1 MTRTSTSP
9 RRRRDRA
16 SCSSATA
23 GSRSSRSRAA
33 SRCWP
38 TTSGRTRSCGPPIIR
53 TRTASSRARPRCSA
67 NGSGG
72 CPPRRST
79 RCSPAAPSA
88 STALAEAIRIGVLN
102 FVHETVTFLPND
114 TSLDDFVHDGSPASG
129 EALLA
134 WEPRSYMGG
143 FVKVAR
149 EHAGVELVGIESPLW
164 PRTGTGSGWITTK
177 AYEHFVG
184 RMLAEL
190 EAGGR
195 WHGVYLALH
204 GAMGV
209 RGVARPEADIARRVR
224 QVVGRDAFIA
234 GTFDPH
240 GNEDAEFLSQAD
252 FAFCAKYFPHYDS
265 RLQGERAAR
274 MLIRAIRGDY
284 TPATATVKVP
294 ILTATVLQWTGASP
308 WMDLVQ
314 RALTWEA
321 REPDLYMNVFFGFP
335 FADVPDV
342 GMTIQAMA
350 NGKPELARKAAEDVA
365 TWAWRRRE
373 ALLKTATVH
382 PIAEGVKLAKEAMA
396 RDAWPV
402 VLADHSDRSGSAT
415 WVLQQV
421 IAQDLADVLIAT
433 ISDRAAVEAVVAK
446 GLKAGDPFDID
457 VGGLADESAGQPV
470 RIEGT
475 ITGVAQIAGTR
486 WVSVAFGRGNVV
498 LLSEY
503 LTQVMD
509 PLDLAAAPGFTI
521 DQFKIFAIK
530 SRVHFRRGFD
540 DSGFA
545 KTILLTEPEQPFLG
559 TVRLEALPYRNV
571 DISKFYPYG
580 DVSFP

>member
-1 MTRTSTSP
+1 MT
-9 RRRRDRA
+9 
-16 SCSSATA
+16 
-23 GSRSSRSRAA
+23 
-33 SRCWP
+33 
-38 TTSGRTRSCGPPIIR
+38 
-53 TRTASSRARPRCSA
+53 
-67 NGSGG
+67 
-72 CPPRRST
+72 
-79 RCSPAAPSA
+79 
-88 STALAEAIRIGVLN
+88 EAIRIAVLN

-114 TSLDDFVHDGSPASG
+114 TTLDDFVHDGSPARG

-149 EHAGVELVGIESPLW
+149 EHTGVELVGIESPLW
-164 PRTGTGSGWITTK
+164 PRTGTGSGWITRE
-177 AYEHFVG
+177 AYEHFLG
-184 RMLAEL
+184 RMIANLDR
-190 EAGGR
+190 GGR

-209 RGVARPEADIARRVR
+209 RGMARP
-224 QVVGRDAFIA
+224 
-234 GTFDPH
+234 
-240 GNEDAEFLSQAD
+240 QAD

-314 RALTWEA
+314 RALVWEA

-342 GMTIQAMA
+342 GMTIQAMTNA
-350 NGKPELARKAAEDVA
+350 KPELARRAAEDVA

-382 PIAEGVKLAKEAMA
+382 PIAEGVELAKEAVA
-396 RDAWPV
+396 RDAWPA

-433 ISDRAAVEAVVAK
+433 IADRTVVEAVVAK
-446 GLKAGDPFDID
+446 GLKAGDPFDTD

-470 RIEGT
+470 RIKGT
-475 ITGVAQIAGTR
+475 ITGVADIAGR
-486 WVSVAFGRGNVV
+486 HWVSVAFGRGNVV
-498 LLSEY
+498 LISEY

-509 PLDLAAAPGFTI
+509 PLDLTGPGFTT
-521 DQFKIFAIK
+521 DQFKVFAIK

-545 KTILLTEPEQPFLG
+545 KTILLVEPEQPFLG
-559 TVRLEALPYRNV
+559 TVRLEALPYRHV